1 MTRRRTAA
9 AAFAGAS
16 AAAWGAAA
24 LADRRRIARDPARA
38 ALDAPL
44 DGEVLRVTGAG
55 GTELHVELFGPQ
67 GAPAIVLAHGWTC
80 ALRFWTLQ
88 IQALAPGHRVI
99 AYDQR
104 GHGSSASPPHGDWS
118 VEALG
123 EDLERVLDATLGA
136 GEQAVVAGHSLGGM
150 TIAAWARVRGGAAD
164 RARAVVFC
172 NTGMGDLI
180 DEALLL
186 RAPTALAA
194 VRGAAGRALLSA
206 SLPMPG
212 RSSPLAH
219 RAVHAIAFGPD
230 ASPATVAFGEDM
242 VLECRREVRAGC
254 GRTLAQLDLRDAV
267 AHVDA
272 PAVVLAG
279 TRDRLTPPVH
289 AQRLAADL
297 PRLARYVEVEG
308 SGHMTP
314 LERPAEVSDL
324 LAELSAAP
332 ETVAA

>member
-1 MTRRRTAA
+1 MRRTTAA
-9 AAFAGAS
+9 ALAGAG

-24 LADRRRIARDPARA
+24 LADRRRIARDPAGA

-44 DGEVLRVTGAG
+44 RGEVLKVAGTG
-55 GTELHVELFGPQ
+55 GTELHVEAFGPA

-88 IQALAPGHRVI
+88 IQALAGTHRVI

-104 GHGSSASPPHGDWS
+104 GHGSSEAPSGGDWS

-123 EDLERVLDATLGA
+123 EDLERVLDATLAPG
-136 GEQAVVAGHSLGGM
+136 QRAVIAGHSLGGM
-150 TIAAWARVRGGAAD
+150 TIAAWARSRGGAAD
-164 RARAVVFC
+164 RARAVAFL

-180 DEALLL
+180 DESLLL
-186 RAPTALAA
+186 RAPTPLAA
-194 VRGAAGRALLSA
+194 ARGAAGRAMLSA
-206 SLPMPG
+206 SLPMPA
-212 RSSPLAH
+212 RSTPVAH
-219 RAVHAIAFGPD
+219 RAVRAIAFGPV
-230 ASPATVAFGEDM
+230 ASPATVAFGERM

-254 GRTLAQLDLRDAV
+254 GRTLARLDLHDAA

-279 TRDRLTPPVH
+279 ARDRLTPPVH
-289 AQRLAADL
+289 AERLAADL
-297 PRLARYVEVEG
+297 PRLARYVEVDG

-314 LERPAEVSDL
+314 LELPGVVSDL
-324 LAELSAAP
+324 LAELSAVP